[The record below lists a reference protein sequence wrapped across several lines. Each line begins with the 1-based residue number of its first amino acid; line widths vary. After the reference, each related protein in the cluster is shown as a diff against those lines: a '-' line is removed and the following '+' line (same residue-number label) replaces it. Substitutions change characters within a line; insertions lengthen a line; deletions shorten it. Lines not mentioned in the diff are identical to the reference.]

1 LKERIRFFVN
11 PAGELVY
18 AIGKEINEKFKTM
31 EIPVKELEH
40 KSSGEVI
47 IGEAIQLENISFLNY

>member
-40 KSSGEVI
+40 KSS
-47 IGEAIQLENISFLNY
+47 